1 MDDGTQAQQLHNCN
15 ALDKNKMADNA
26 YKKMGPAEIVKLDNQ
41 QHLNVWQKR
50 QLESLLKEYEDLF
63 QGKVGTR
70 PGIKISFELKPDA
83 KPYYAKPYS
92 IPISLQAIT
101 KNAIQMMVSQG
112 ILQETRE
119 DTKWAS
125 PTFAVPKKTVGV
137 QIVSDF
143 RRLNNII
150 HRNPLPMS
158 TTRE

>member
-1 MDDGTQAQQLHNCN
+1 
-15 ALDKNKMADNA
+15 MADNA
-26 YKKMGPAEIVKLDNQ
+26 YKKMGPAEIVQLDNQ
-41 QHLNVWQKR
+41 QYLNVWQKR

-63 QGKVGTR
+63 QGKVGTH

-83 KPYYAKPYS
+83 KPYYTKPYS

-143 RRLNNII
+143 RRLINSNC
-150 HRNPLPMS
+150 HSP
-158 TTRE
+158 